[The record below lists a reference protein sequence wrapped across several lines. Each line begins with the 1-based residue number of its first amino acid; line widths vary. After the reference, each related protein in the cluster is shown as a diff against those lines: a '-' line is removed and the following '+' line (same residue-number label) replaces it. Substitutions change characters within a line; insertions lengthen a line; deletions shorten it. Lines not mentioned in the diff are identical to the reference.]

1 MTTGLV
7 EQIDSF
13 GMLLQSLPED
23 PNNTKVRGD
32 AFEQLCQWFLRT
44 DPEYSRVLKTVWLW
58 NEWPGRWGADIGI
71 DLVAETYDGKL
82 WAIQAKG
89 YNPLNQVA
97 TSEINSFISASGR
110 SEFDYRLLIS
120 SGSIS

>member
-13 GMLLQSLPED
+13 GVLLQSLPED

-44 DPEYSRVLKTVWLW
+44 DSEYAHLIEDSMAMECLISGNAPL
-58 NEWPGRWGADIGI
+58 PFDI
-71 DLVAETYDGKL
+71 DLEG
-82 WAIQAKG
+82 
-89 YNPLNQVA
+89 
-97 TSEINSFISASGR
+97 
-110 SEFDYRLLIS
+110 
-120 SGSIS
+120 